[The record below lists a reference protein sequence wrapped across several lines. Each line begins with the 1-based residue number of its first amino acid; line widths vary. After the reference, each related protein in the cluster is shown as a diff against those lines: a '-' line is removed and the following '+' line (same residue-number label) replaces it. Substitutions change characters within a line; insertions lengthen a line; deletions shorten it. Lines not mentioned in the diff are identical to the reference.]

1 MAIKLT
7 LRKTERILFC
17 GSKWWGDP
25 DMPANMEY
33 PTVTASEDGET
44 FDYPLTFICQIN
56 CEDIA
61 AYDPENRLPHEGML
75 YFFAAVD
82 KWLGYD
88 SPTAN
93 DRGEWTRG
101 HFVVKYAKNINFE
114 TFQSC
119 MMVGEEGESLTEPE
133 LEICFEQCEY
143 DAEGIKLLGVSSNPV
158 IGEKYPQMINLLQ
171 LNNNEAL
178 AMDFGEGSVLNLLI
192 KDSDLKFG
200 NWKRGVAYLG

>member
-101 HFVVKYAKNINFE
+101 HFLVKYAKNINFE

-133 LEICFEQCEY
+133 HEICFEQCDD

-158 IGEKYPQMINLLQ
+158 IGEKYPQMLNLLQ

-178 AMDFGEGSVLNLLI
+178 AMDFGEGSVLNLLF
-192 KDSDLKFG
+192 KESDLKFG
-200 NWKRGVAYLG
+200 NWKKGVAFLG